1 MPFPALPSV
10 QSSLKARLTMLL
22 CADVLLCYMNTSVRP
37 TLLRHG
43 LNLQQCDEILR
54 EIFSL
59 EHTDVDADTKP
70 LSRSNSDKVR
80 WLGAHGVGCQMQSG
94 GMITGLDGWLL
105 ELTQGCTEQH
115 RLYFNTSHL
124 VLHPW

>member
-1 MPFPALPSV
+1 MFPV
-10 QSSLKARLTMLL
+10 V
-22 CADVLLCYMNTSVRP
+22 ADISTSVRP

-70 LSRSNSDKVR
+70 PSRSNSDKVQWR
-80 WLGAHGVGCQMQSG
+80 MGWAVRCGAG
-94 GMITGLDGWLL
+94 G
-105 ELTQGCTEQH
+105 
-115 RLYFNTSHL
+115 
-124 VLHPW
+124 